1 MYVEISDSDLL
12 QTANEEEA
20 THVKIVDKLRN
31 VPVTV
36 GGYYELLMKRYDDC
50 AAVDEETYIEDDN
63 GAENHSFWICCKK
76 EFYKLSNTQK

>member
-31 VPVTV
+31 LPVTV
-36 GGYYELLMKRYDDC
+36 GKIYELFTKRY
-50 AAVDEETYIEDDN
+50 AAGATVEEEQYIVDDN
-63 GAENHSFWICCKK
+63 GNENYSFLMCSKK
-76 EFYKLSNTQK
+76 EFCKVINTQK